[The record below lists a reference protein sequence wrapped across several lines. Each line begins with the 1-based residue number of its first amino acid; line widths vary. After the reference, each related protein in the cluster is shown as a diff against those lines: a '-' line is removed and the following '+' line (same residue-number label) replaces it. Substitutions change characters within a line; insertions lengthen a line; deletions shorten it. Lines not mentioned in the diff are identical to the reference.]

1 LAALAVI
8 GAATANSLPDLNR
21 FSLADLSRI
30 SLPSFDRVVL
40 PNLSLSNFSWPN
52 LSWPNFD
59 RLAARSRHE
68 TASVPIP
75 DPVVSA
81 ALKDIQISQQ
91 QNAVVLA
98 SLTQNSANQQADLR
112 RISRQLSSLAAQTD
126 ALQNTV
132 SPLTTSSI
140 PHSNFRARV
149 VRRKTVA
156 ALPKPFGPVSVG
168 GAPLSPAPAS
178 NPGPG

>member
-1 LAALAVI
+1 MAVI

-68 TASVPIP
+68 TASV
-75 DPVVSA
+75 
-81 ALKDIQISQQ
+81 
-91 QNAVVLA
+91 
-98 SLTQNSANQQADLR
+98 
-112 RISRQLSSLAAQTD
+112 
-126 ALQNTV
+126 
-132 SPLTTSSI
+132 
-140 PHSNFRARV
+140 
-149 VRRKTVA
+149 
-156 ALPKPFGPVSVG
+156 
-168 GAPLSPAPAS
+168 
-178 NPGPG
+178 